1 MSDLIGDLI
10 LALAAAIAGAVNAV
24 AGGGTFVTFPA
35 LTEIALVLPVVA
47 NATNTVALF
56 PGNFASAWAYRNDL
70 SKPQGV
76 SVWLLLAIAIAGST
90 FGAWLVTV
98 TSDATFLKVV
108 PWLLLFATVLFAAGN
123 HIARWLQAHAKL
135 APWWLAAGM
144 VPVAIYGGYFG
155 AAMGIVQ
162 LALFAVIGMTDLN
175 RMNALK
181 TIFYRRLQHDRGG
194 SVRRQ
199 GIRRMAPGGD
209 HGDRRDHRRLLVRAL
224 GATLEPVAA
233 APLDHR
239 DRPDHLGVLFRQGV
253 LTEQKS
259 RGALCNADL
268 RMQRRYPAPSALG
281 LAP

>member
-1 MSDLIGDLI
+1 MSDLI

-70 SKPQGV
+70 SKPAGV
-76 SVWLLLAIAIAGST
+76 SVWLLLGIAIVGST
-90 FGAWLVTV
+90 FGAWLVTI

-108 PWLLLFATVLFAAGN
+108 PWLLLFATLLFAGGN

-135 APWWLAAGM
+135 APWWLAVGM

-181 TIFYRRLQHDRGG
+181 TIFTGICNMTAVFLFVAKGFVEWRPAIIMAIGAIIGGYWCARWARRLNPLLL
-194 SVRRQ
+194 RRSIIVI
-199 GIRRMAPGGD
+199 GLI
-209 HGDRRDHRRLLVRAL
+209 
-224 GATLEPVAA
+224 T
-233 APLDHR
+233 
-239 DRPDHLGVLFRQGV
+239 
-253 LTEQKS
+253 
-259 RGALCNADL
+259 
-268 RMQRRYPAPSALG
+268 SAYYFVKAG
-281 LAP
+281 

>member
-1 MSDLIGDLI
+1 MSDLI

-24 AGGGTFVTFPA
+24 AGGGTFVTFPT

-56 PGNFASAWAYRNDL
+56 PGNFASAWAYRKDL
-70 SKPQGV
+70 SKPEGV
-76 SVWLLLAIAIAGST
+76 SVWLLLTIAIVGST
-90 FGAWLVTV
+90 FGAWLVTI

-108 PWLLLFATVLFAAGN
+108 PFLLLFATVLFAVGN
-123 HIARWLQAHAKL
+123 RIARWLQAHATL

-181 TIFYRRLQHDRGG
+181 TIFTGVCNMTAVFLFIAKGFVEWRPAL
-194 SVRRQ
+194 
-199 GIRRMAPGGD
+199 IM
-209 HGDRRDHRRLLVRAL
+209 AL
-224 GATLEPVAA
+224 GAIVGGYWCARWARRLN
-233 APLDHR
+233 PL
-239 DRPDHLGVLFRQGV
+239 L
-253 LTEQKS
+253 
-259 RGALCNADL
+259 L
-268 RMQRRYPAPSALG
+268 RRAIIVIG
-281 LAP
+281 LATSVYYFTKAF